1 MKNSII
7 AAISLFTKLKSRPVS
22 EEELLAGL
30 PFMGRE
36 NGQPIKLNEEHLLRL
51 CEKAGFHGLI
61 RPALIN
67 EISELA
73 LPVILFLQDGTA
85 CIFAGLDE
93 KGNCRVFL
101 PESDLTA
108 HNIDMD
114 TLAKK
119 YLGVAMY
126 LGDSPSA
133 EPGRSPSSSKG
144 HWFWRAIKL
153 CLPIYFDV
161 ILASFVIS
169 VFALVGPL
177 FTMNVYDRVVPNNA
191 VDTLWVLAIGTIVV
205 TVFDAILKFLRTYFT
220 EIAAKKSDL
229 LISARI
235 FEKVMNLRMEEAP
248 RNIGSFASNL
258 REYDSIR
265 NFLTSSVLLIVV
277 DLPFTVIL
285 LWVVYYLA
293 GKIVLVPMS
302 MMFLMLLYALIIRG
316 PLYSSIAANYENSSR
331 KNSLVVE
338 TLSGLQD
345 IKQLNSSSFF
355 QGKWEQIVASI
366 AGKGI
371 ISRMISTSVSTLTGV
386 LIQMNTVL
394 TIIVGVY
401 MIAENEMTMG
411 ALIAI
416 MILSSKI
423 IAPVGQLV
431 GLISSWDQTRIAY
444 DSLRNIMGKAEEADS
459 SKPLIRRSNFFG
471 EIEFREVSFSYPGS
485 EVKAINQLS
494 CKIKPGE
501 HVAILGKMGAGK
513 STIHRLLLDFFR
525 PQEGRVL
532 IDNIDLAE
540 LSPIQ
545 LRNHIIYVPQDFYL
559 FSGTLRENILMRA
572 PYVDGNTLLAAI
584 QAGGLENFIQ
594 SSPRGIDTFIQER
607 GANLSGGQRQGV
619 AIARAFLTDASIVLL
634 DEPANSMDGNTEQQ
648 VKEHLRKRIA
658 GKTMIMT
665 THKHSMLDLVE
676 RIMVLDNGRLVFD
689 GNKEAFFKAFSG
701 KGVDQT

>member
-7 AAISLFTKLKSRPVS
+7 AAISLFAKLKGQPVS
-22 EEELLAGL
+22 EEEILTGL
-30 PFMGRE
+30 PFMRSE
-36 NGQPIKLNEEHLLRL
+36 DGQPIKLNEEQLLRL
-51 CEKAGFHGLI
+51 AEKAGFNALI
-61 RPALIN
+61 RPTPID
-67 EISELA
+67 EISDLA
-73 LPVILFLQDGTA
+73 LPIILFLRDGTA
-85 CIFAGLDE
+85 CVLAGINE
-93 KGNCRVFL
+93 KSCRIFL
-101 PESDLTA
+101 PESELTS
-108 HNIDMD
+108 HLIELES
-114 TLAKK
+114 LAKK
-119 YLGVAMY
+119 YLGIAMY
-126 LGDSPSA
+126 LGESTTG
-133 EPGRSPSSSKG
+133 EPGRKLSSAKG
-144 HWFWRAIKL
+144 HWFWQAIKL

-169 VFALVGPL
+169 IFALVGPL

-205 TVFDAILKFLRTYFT
+205 TVFDAVLKFLRTYFT
-220 EIAAKKSDL
+220 EIAAKKSDM
-229 LISARI
+229 LISSRI

-277 DLPFTVIL
+277 DLPFTAIL
-285 LWVVYYLA
+285 LWVVYFLA
-293 GKIVLVPMS
+293 GKIVLVPML
-302 MMFLMLLYALIIRG
+302 MMFLMLLYALLIRR

-355 QGKWEQIVASI
+355 QGKWEQLVASI

-371 ISRMISTSVSTLTGV
+371 VSRMLSTSVSTLTGI
-386 LIQMNTVL
+386 LIQLNTVL

-401 MIAENEMTMG
+401 MIAEKEMTMG

-423 IAPVGQLV
+423 ISPVGQLV

-444 DSLRNIMGKAEEADS
+444 ESLRNIMSKAEEADGTKS
-459 SKPLIRRSNFFG
+459 LIRRSSFTG
-471 EIEFREVSFSYPGS
+471 EIEFREVSFTYPGS

-494 CKIKPGE
+494 CKIRPGE
-501 HVAILGKMGAGK
+501 HIAILGKMGAGK
-513 STIHRLLLDFFR
+513 STIHRLLMDFFR
-525 PQEGRVL
+525 PQEGRLL

-584 QAGGLENFIQ
+584 QAGGLEGFIQ
-594 SSPRGIDTFIQER
+594 SSPRGIDTHIQER
-607 GANLSGGQRQGV
+607 GANLSGGQRQGI
-619 AIARAFLTDASIVLL
+619 AIARAFLTDGSIVLL
-634 DEPANSMDGNTEQQ
+634 DEPANSMDGNTEQL

-665 THKHSMLDLVE
+665 THKHSMLDLVD
-676 RIMVLDNGRLVFD
+676 RIMVLDYGKLVFD
-689 GNKEAFFKAFSG
+689 GDKEAFFKAFSG
-701 KGVDQT
+701 KGANQT